1 MRDREGRQ
9 MHTIGRRQFFLLGIC
24 CALGFAGH
32 EALAE
37 RPGQTP
43 VAFHWPT
50 GKRAAVSLSFD
61 DARTSQVDEGLAL
74 LKKMGIKVTFF
85 VTPGGVDKRLDGWK
99 QAVLDGHE
107 IANHSLTHP
116 CSGNY
121 AFSSGNALETYTLE
135 SMAQQLDEANGRI
148 EKLLGVKPT
157 TFAYPCGQKFVGRD
171 RNVKSYVPLIAERF
185 LAGRGYMDESPN
197 DPALAD
203 LAQAMGTA
211 FDDMDFLQMK
221 PIVDAAAAD
230 GRWVIFAGHEI
241 GRKAYQTTDLRALE
255 QLCAYLKD
263 PANGIWPGTVAEVG
277 AYVRDRQREAAAR

>member
-1 MRDREGRQ
+1 
-9 MHTIGRRQFFLLGIC
+9 MHTAGRRRFFLLGFC
-24 CALGFAGH
+24 CALGFASH
-32 EALAE
+32 ETFAA

-43 VAFHWPT
+43 VLFRWPA
-50 GKRAAVSLSFD
+50 GRAAISLSFD
-61 DARTSQVDEGLAL
+61 DARTSQVDDGLAL
-74 LKKMGIKVTFF
+74 LKKMGIRVTFF
-85 VTPGGVDKRLDGWK
+85 VTPAGVEKRLDGWK

-135 SMAQQLDEANGRI
+135 SMAQQLDEANARI
-148 EKLLGVKPT
+148 EKLLGAKPT

-171 RNVKSYVPLIAERF
+171 RNVQSYVPLVAERF
-185 LAGRGYMDESPN
+185 LVGRGYMDESPN
-197 DPALAD
+197 NPELAD

-211 FDDMDFLQMK
+211 FDDLDFPQIK
-221 PIVDAAAAD
+221 TIVDAAAAD

-241 GRKAYQTTDLRALE
+241 GQKGYQTTDLRALE

-277 AYVRDRQREAAAR
+277 AYVRERQREAAAR

>member
-1 MRDREGRQ
+1 
-9 MHTIGRRQFFLLGIC
+9 MHTLGRRQFFVLGIC

-32 EALAE
+32 EAVAA
-37 RPGQTP
+37 PPDQTS
-43 VAFHWPT
+43 ATFRWPA

-85 VTPGGVDKRLDGWK
+85 VTPGGVERRLDGWK

-135 SMAQQLDEANGRI
+135 SMAQQLDEANARI
-148 EKLLGVKPT
+148 EKLLGVRPT

-171 RNVKSYVPLIAERF
+171 RNVKSYVPLVAERF
-185 LAGRGYMDESPN
+185 LVGRGYMDESPN
-197 DPALAD
+197 NPALAD

-221 PIVDAAAAD
+221 TIVDAAAAD
-230 GRWVIFAGHEI
+230 GRWVMFAGHEI
-241 GRKAYQTTDLRALE
+241 GRKAYQTTDLGALE

-263 PANGIWPGTVAEVG
+263 PANGIWPGTVTEVG

>member
-1 MRDREGRQ
+1 
-9 MHTIGRRQFFLLGIC
+9 MHMLGRRQFFLLGIY

-32 EALAE
+32 EAIATG
-37 RPGQTP
+37 PGQTP
-43 VAFHWPT
+43 AAFRWPT
-50 GKRAAVSLSFD
+50 GKRAAISLSFD
-61 DARTSQVDEGLAL
+61 DARTSQIDEGLAL
-74 LKKMGIKVTFF
+74 LKRMGVKVTFF
-85 VTPGGVDKRLDGWK
+85 VTPEGVEKRLEGWK

-107 IANHSLTHP
+107 IANHSMTHP

-135 SMAQQLDEANGRI
+135 SMAQQLDDATARI

-171 RNVKSYVPLIAERF
+171 RNVKSYVPLVAERF
-185 LAGRGYMDESPN
+185 LVGRGYMDESSN
-197 DPALAD
+197 NPALTD

-211 FDDMDFLQMK
+211 FDDMDLSQIK
-221 PIVDAAAAD
+221 TIVDAAAAE

-241 GRKAYQTTDLRALE
+241 GNKAYQTTDLRALE

-277 AYVRDRQREAAAR
+277 AYVRDRQRDAVAR

>member
-1 MRDREGRQ
+1 
-9 MHTIGRRQFFLLGIC
+9 MHMVGRRQFFLLGIY

-32 EALAE
+32 EAIATG
-37 RPGQTP
+37 PGQTP
-43 VAFHWPT
+43 AAFRWPT
-50 GKRAAVSLSFD
+50 GKRAAISLSFD
-61 DARTSQVDEGLAL
+61 DARTSQIDEGLAL
-74 LKKMGIKVTFF
+74 LKRMGVKVTFF
-85 VTPGGVDKRLDGWK
+85 VTPEGVEKRLEGWK

-107 IANHSLTHP
+107 IANHSMTHP

-135 SMAQQLDEANGRI
+135 SMAQQLDDATARI

-171 RNVKSYVPLIAERF
+171 RNVKSYVPLVAERF
-185 LAGRGYMDESPN
+185 LVGRGYMDESSN
-197 DPALAD
+197 NPALTD

-211 FDDMDFLQMK
+211 FDDMDLSQIK
-221 PIVDAAAAD
+221 TIVDAAAAE

-241 GRKAYQTTDLRALE
+241 GNKAYQTTDLRALE

-277 AYVRDRQREAAAR
+277 AYVRDRQRDAVAR

>member
-1 MRDREGRQ
+1 
-9 MHTIGRRQFFLLGIC
+9 MHTVGRRRFFVVGIC
-24 CALGFAGH
+24 CVLGFPAH
-32 EALAE
+32 ELLAA

-43 VAFHWPT
+43 VVFRWPT

-74 LKKMGIKVTFF
+74 LKKMAVQVTFF
-85 VTPGGVDKRLDGWK
+85 VTPGGVEKRLDGWK
-99 QAVLDGHE
+99 QAVIDGHE

-135 SMAQQLDEANGRI
+135 SMAQQLDEANARI

-171 RNVKSYVPLIAERF
+171 RNVKSYVPLVAERF
-185 LAGRGYMDESPN
+185 LVGRGYMDESPN
-197 DPALAD
+197 NPALAD

-211 FDDMDFLQMK
+211 FDDMDFPQMK
-221 PIVDAAAAD
+221 TIVDAAAAD

-241 GRKAYQTTDLRALE
+241 GRKAYQTTDIRALE

>member
-1 MRDREGRQ
+1 
-9 MHTIGRRQFFLLGIC
+9 MHTVERRRFFLLGIW
-24 CALGFAGH
+24 CALGLVGY
-32 EALAE
+32 EALAA
-37 RPGQTP
+37 RPSQTR
-43 VAFHWPT
+43 VDFRWPA

-74 LKKMGIKVTFF
+74 LKKLGIKVTFF
-85 VTPGGVDKRLDGWK
+85 VTPGGVEKRLDGWK
-99 QAVLDGHE
+99 QAVIDGHE

-135 SMAQQLDEANGRI
+135 SMAQQLDDANARI

-171 RNVKSYVPLIAERF
+171 RIVKTYVPLIAERF
-185 LAGRGYMDESPN
+185 LVGRGYMDESPN
-197 DPALAD
+197 NPALVD

-211 FDDMDFLQMK
+211 FDNMDFPEMK
-221 PIVDAAAAD
+221 TIVDAAAAD

-241 GRKAYQTTDLRALE
+241 GRKAYQTTDTQALE

-263 PANGIWPGTVAEVG
+263 PANGIWLATVAEIG
-277 AYVRDRQREAAAR
+277 TYVRDRQREAAAR

>member
-1 MRDREGRQ
+1 
-9 MHTIGRRQFFLLGIC
+9 MHTVGRRQFFLLGIC
-24 CALGFAGH
+24 WALGFAGR
-32 EALAE
+32 EALAA

-43 VAFHWPT
+43 AAFRWPT

-74 LKKMGIKVTFF
+74 LKKTGVQVTFF
-85 VTPGGVDKRLDGWK
+85 VTPGGVEKRLDGWK
-99 QAVLDGHE
+99 QAVIDGHE

-121 AFSSGNALETYTLE
+121 AFSSDNALETYTLE
-135 SMAQQLDEANGRI
+135 TIAQQLDDANARI

-185 LAGRGYMDESPN
+185 VVGRGYMDESPN
-197 DPALAD
+197 NPALAD

-221 PIVDAAAAD
+221 TIVDAAAAD

-241 GRKAYQTTDLRALE
+241 GRKAYQTTDAGALE

-263 PANGIWPGTVAEVG
+263 PANGIWGGTVAEVG
-277 AYVRDRQREAAAR
+277 VYVRDRQREAAAR

>member
-1 MRDREGRQ
+1 MRGREERQ
-9 MHTIGRRQFFLLGIC
+9 MHAMGRRRFCLLGIC
-24 CALGFAGH
+24 CGLGLAGH
-32 EALAE
+32 ETLAAL
-37 RPGQTP
+37 PGQTS
-43 VAFHWPT
+43 VAFRWPT

-61 DARTSQVDEGLAL
+61 DARASQVDEGLAL

-85 VTPGGVDKRLDGWK
+85 VTPGGVEKRLDGWK

-121 AFSSGNALETYTLE
+121 AFSSGNALETYTLD
-135 SMAQQLDEANGRI
+135 SMAQQLDEANARI

-171 RNVKSYVPLIAERF
+171 RNVKSYVPLVAERF
-185 LAGRGYMDESPN
+185 LVGRGYMDESPN
-197 DPALAD
+197 NPALAD

-211 FDDMDFLQMK
+211 FDDLDFLQMK
-221 PIVDAAAAD
+221 TIVDAAAAD

-241 GRKAYQTTDLRALE
+241 GRKAYQTTDLDALE

>member
-1 MRDREGRQ
+1 MQ
-9 MHTIGRRQFFLLGIC
+9 TVRRRRSFVFGIC

-32 EALAE
+32 VALAA
-37 RPGQTP
+37 RPGQTR
-43 VAFHWPT
+43 VAFPWPT

-74 LKKMGIKVTFF
+74 LKKMGVKVTFF
-85 VTPGGVDKRLDGWK
+85 VTPGGVEKRLDGWK
-99 QAVLDGHE
+99 QAVIDGHE

-135 SMAQQLDEANGRI
+135 SIAQQLDEANARI

-171 RNVKSYVPLIAERF
+171 RDVKSYVPLVAERF
-185 LAGRGYMDESPN
+185 LVGRGYMDEWPN
-197 DPALAD
+197 NPARAD

-211 FDDMDFLQMK
+211 FDDMDFAQMK
-221 PIVDAAAAD
+221 TMVDAAAAD
-230 GRWVIFAGHEI
+230 GRWVVFAGHEI
-241 GRKAYQTTDLRALE
+241 GRKAYQTTDVRALE

>member
-1 MRDREGRQ
+1 MNSV
-9 MHTIGRRQFFLLGIC
+9 RRRRLLLLGIC

-32 EALAE
+32 EALPV

-43 VAFHWPT
+43 VAFRWPT

-74 LKKMGIKVTFF
+74 LKKTGVKVTFF
-85 VTPGGVDKRLDGWK
+85 VTPGGVEKRLDGWK

-107 IANHSLTHP
+107 IANHSLSHP

-135 SMAQQLDEANGRI
+135 SMAQQLDEANARI

-171 RNVKSYVPLIAERF
+171 RNVKSYVPLVAERF
-185 LAGRGYMDESPN
+185 IVGRGYMDESPN
-197 DPALAD
+197 NPALAD
-203 LAQAMGTA
+203 LAQTMGTA
-211 FDDMDFLQMK
+211 FDDMDFPQMK
-221 PIVDAAAAD
+221 TIVDAAAAD

-241 GRKAYQTTDLRALE
+241 GQKAYQTTDVRALE

-263 PANGIWPGTVAEVG
+263 PANGIWPGTVAQVG
-277 AYVRDRQREAAAR
+277 AYVRDRQREATR

>member
-1 MRDREGRQ
+1 
-9 MHTIGRRQFFLLGIC
+9 MHTVGRRFLMLGIS
-24 CALGFAGH
+24 CALAFTAH
-32 EALAE
+32 EAPAA
-37 RPGQTP
+37 RPRQTP
-43 VAFHWPT
+43 VAFRWPT
-50 GKRAAVSLSFD
+50 AKRVAVSLSFD

-74 LKKMGIKVTFF
+74 LKKMGVKVTFF
-85 VTPGGVDKRLDGWK
+85 VTPGAVEKRLDGWK
-99 QAVLDGHE
+99 QAVIDGHE

-135 SMAQQLDEANGRI
+135 SMAQQLDEANARI

-171 RNVKSYVPLIAERF
+171 RNVRSYVPLVAERF
-185 LAGRGYMDESPN
+185 LVGRGYMDESPN
-197 DPALAD
+197 NPALAD

-211 FDDMDFLQMK
+211 FDDMDFPRMK
-221 PIVDAAAAD
+221 MIVDAAAAD

-241 GRKAYQTTDLRALE
+241 GRKAYQTTDIRALE

-277 AYVRDRQREAAAR
+277 AFVRDQQREAAAR